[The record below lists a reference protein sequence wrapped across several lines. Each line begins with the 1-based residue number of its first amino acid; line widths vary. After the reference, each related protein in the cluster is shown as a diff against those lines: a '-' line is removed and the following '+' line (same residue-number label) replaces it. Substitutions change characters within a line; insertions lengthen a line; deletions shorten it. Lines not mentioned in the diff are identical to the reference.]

1 MKKNSSRGQNADDVD
16 VDVDDDVG
24 VLLLVVASSDDI
36 MLKGLVPRLLGVVVV
51 AVEGWRFVS
60 PRTMLAASVPAVLGE
75 AKSARIRLF
84 SSALPATST

>member
-16 VDVDDDVG
+16 DDVD
-24 VLLLVVASSDDI
+24 VLLLVVVASSDD
-36 MLKGLVPRLLGVVVV
+36 MLKGLVPKLLGVVVV
-51 AVEGWRFVS
+51 MTDVEGWRFVS
-60 PRTMLAASVPAVLGE
+60 PRTMLATSVPAVLGE